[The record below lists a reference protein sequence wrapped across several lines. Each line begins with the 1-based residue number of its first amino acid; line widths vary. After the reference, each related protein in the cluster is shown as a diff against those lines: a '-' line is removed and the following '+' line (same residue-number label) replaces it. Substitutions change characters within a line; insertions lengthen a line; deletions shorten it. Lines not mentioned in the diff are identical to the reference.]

1 VLTGYSLML
10 PPTSGWSVALDG
22 SRFLLGSR
30 LEPPSCRPS
39 ASAAIAEMVAS
50 TFAAACAEGG
60 PDAAAVPGAQ
70 EAWQSLGLQH
80 PALQPSLQ
88 AVQAQAQA
96 QAAAMGSSPFLLAFA
111 LRCSRTISASS
122 AVTALMSLELAEEE
136 EEEEEEEG
144 RPQEAPAAAG
154 AAAGAGGA
162 RRLRPSFTV
171 TEELH
176 IVSSQRK
183 A

>member
-1 VLTGYSLML
+1 
-10 PPTSGWSVALDG
+10 
-22 SRFLLGSR
+22 
-30 LEPPSCRPS
+30 
-39 ASAAIAEMVAS
+39 
-50 TFAAACAEGG
+50 
-60 PDAAAVPGAQ
+60 
-70 EAWQSLGLQH
+70 
-80 PALQPSLQ
+80 
-88 AVQAQAQA
+88 
-96 QAAAMGSSPFLLAFA
+96 MGSSPFLLAFA

-122 AVTALMSLELAEEE
+122 AVTALMSLELAE